1 MDGFIPGKII
11 SMEVSRLTTEWINMR
26 YKANAK
32 INLSLDVTGVR
43 ENGYHDV
50 RMIMQSVNLCDY
62 LDFEVNNSGKIELL
76 CSNPEIECDK
86 SNLIYKAADK
96 LINKAVTEKR
106 LDKNTGVTI
115 SLEKNIPIAA
125 GLAGGSTDAAA
136 TLVGLNEILG
146 LGYSVSDLKDLG
158 VTLGADIP
166 FCIVGGTYLSEGIG
180 EVLTRIK
187 DAPDCFV
194 VLVKPDINVST
205 KFVYDNLV
213 LNEET
218 IHPDVDAMLNSI
230 ESGSIARVADC
241 LDNLLA
247 TVTEKEYPVIVEIK
261 SILKENGAIN
271 AIMSGSGPTVFGLF
285 DDEEKAKE
293 ALSILGS
300 KVEFKQGFV
309 TTFAKYGIKGIK

>member
-1 MDGFIPGKII
+1 
-11 SMEVSRLTTEWINMR
+11 MR

-50 RMIMQSVNLCDY
+50 RMIMQSIGLCDY
-62 LDFEVNNSGKIELL
+62 LDIEVNNSGRIELT

-96 LINKAVTEKR
+96 LINKAVDEEII
-106 LDKNTGVTI
+106 DKNTGVTI
-115 SLEKNIPIAA
+115 SLQKNIPIAA

-136 TLVGLNEILG
+136 TLVGLNEELG
-146 LGYSVSDLKDLG
+146 LGYSSSELRGLG

-166 FCIVGGTYLSEGIG
+166 FCIEGGTYLSEGIG
-180 EVLTRIK
+180 EVLSKLK
-187 DAPDCFV
+187 DAPDCFI

-205 KFVYDNLV
+205 KFVYDNLI

-218 IHPDVDAMLNSI
+218 VHPDVDAMLNAI
-230 ESGSIARVADC
+230 ETGSIKRVADC

-247 TVTEKEYPVIVEIK
+247 TVTEKEYPIIVDIK
-261 SILKENGAIN
+261 NILKENGALN

-309 TTFAKYGIKGIK
+309 TTFAKYGIKGIE

>member
-1 MDGFIPGKII
+1 
-11 SMEVSRLTTEWINMR
+11 MR

-50 RMIMQSVNLCDY
+50 RMIMQSIELCDY
-62 LDFEVNNSGKIELL
+62 LDIEVNNSGRIELT

-96 LINKAVTEKR
+96 LINKAMDEEII
-106 LDKNTGVTI
+106 DKNTGVTI
-115 SLEKNIPIAA
+115 SLQKNIPIAA

-136 TLVGLNEILG
+136 TLVGLNEELG
-146 LGYSVSDLKDLG
+146 LGYSSSELRGLG

-166 FCIVGGTYLSEGIG
+166 FCIEGGTYLSEGIG
-180 EVLTRIK
+180 EVLSKLK
-187 DAPDCFV
+187 DAPDCFI

-205 KFVYDNLV
+205 KFVYDNLI

-218 IHPDVDAMLNSI
+218 IHPDVDAMLNAI
-230 ESGSIARVADC
+230 ETGSIKRVADC

-247 TVTEKEYPVIVEIK
+247 TVTEKEYPIIVDIK
-261 SILKENGAIN
+261 NILKENGALN

-293 ALSILGS
+293 ALSILES

-309 TTFAKYGIKGIK
+309 TTFAKYGIKGIE

>member
-1 MDGFIPGKII
+1 
-11 SMEVSRLTTEWINMR
+11 MR

-50 RMIMQSVNLCDY
+50 RMIMQSIELCDY
-62 LDFEVNNSGKIELL
+62 LDIEVNNSGRIELT

-96 LINKAVTEKR
+96 LINKAVDEEII
-106 LDKNTGVTI
+106 DKNTGVTI
-115 SLEKNIPIAA
+115 SLQKNIPIAA

-136 TLVGLNEILG
+136 TLVGLNEELG
-146 LGYSVSDLKDLG
+146 LGYSSSELRGLG

-166 FCIVGGTYLSEGIG
+166 FCIEGGTYLSEGIG
-180 EVLTRIK
+180 EVLSKLK
-187 DAPDCFV
+187 DAPDCFI

-205 KFVYDNLV
+205 KFVYDNLI

-218 IHPDVDAMLNSI
+218 VHPDVDAMLDAI
-230 ESGSIARVADC
+230 ETGSIKRVADC

-247 TVTEKEYPVIVEIK
+247 TVTEKEYPIIVDIK
-261 SILKENGAIN
+261 NILKENGALN

-293 ALSILGS
+293 ALSILES

-309 TTFAKYGIKGIK
+309 TTFAKYRIKGIE

>member
-1 MDGFIPGKII
+1 
-11 SMEVSRLTTEWINMR
+11 MR

-50 RMIMQSVNLCDY
+50 RMIMQSIELCDY
-62 LDFEVNNSGKIELL
+62 LDIEVNNSGRIELT

-96 LINKAVTEKR
+96 LINKAVDEEII
-106 LDKNTGVTI
+106 DKNTGVTI
-115 SLEKNIPIAA
+115 SLQKNIPIAA

-136 TLVGLNEILG
+136 TLVGLNEELG
-146 LGYSVSDLKDLG
+146 LGYSSSELRGLG

-166 FCIVGGTYLSEGIG
+166 FCIEGGTYLSEGIG
-180 EVLTRIK
+180 EVLSKLK
-187 DAPDCFV
+187 DAPDCFI

-205 KFVYDNLV
+205 KFVYDNLI

-218 IHPDVDAMLNSI
+218 IHPDVDAMLNAL
-230 ESGSIARVADC
+230 ETGSIKRVADC

-247 TVTEKEYPVIVEIK
+247 TVTEKEYPIIVDIK
-261 SILKENGAIN
+261 NILKENGALN

-293 ALSILGS
+293 ALSILES

-309 TTFAKYGIKGIK
+309 TTFAKYGIKGIE

>member
-1 MDGFIPGKII
+1 
-11 SMEVSRLTTEWINMR
+11 MR

-50 RMIMQSVNLCDY
+50 RMIMQSIELCDY
-62 LDFEVNNSGKIELL
+62 LDIEVNNSGRIELT

-96 LINKAVTEKR
+96 LINKAVDEEII
-106 LDKNTGVTI
+106 DKNTGVTI
-115 SLEKNIPIAA
+115 SLQKIIPIAA

-136 TLVGLNEILG
+136 TLVGLNEELG
-146 LGYSVSDLKDLG
+146 LGYSSSELRGLG

-166 FCIVGGTYLSEGIG
+166 FCIEGGTYLSEGIG
-180 EVLTRIK
+180 EVLSKLK
-187 DAPDCFV
+187 DAPDCFI

-205 KFVYDNLV
+205 KFVYDNLI

-218 IHPDVDAMLNSI
+218 VHPDVDAMLDAI
-230 ESGSIARVADC
+230 ETGSIKRVADC

-247 TVTEKEYPVIVEIK
+247 TVTEKEYPIIVDIK
-261 SILKENGAIN
+261 NILKENGALN

-293 ALSILGS
+293 ALSILES

-309 TTFAKYGIKGIK
+309 TTFAKYGIKGIE

>member
-1 MDGFIPGKII
+1 
-11 SMEVSRLTTEWINMR
+11 MR

-50 RMIMQSVNLCDY
+50 RMIMQSIELCDY
-62 LDFEVNNSGKIELL
+62 LDIEVNNSGRIELT

-96 LINKAVTEKR
+96 LINKAVDEEIIN
-106 LDKNTGVTI
+106 KNTGVTI
-115 SLEKNIPIAA
+115 SLQKNIPIAA

-136 TLVGLNEILG
+136 TLVGLNEELG
-146 LGYSVSDLKDLG
+146 LGYSSSELRGLG

-166 FCIVGGTYLSEGIG
+166 FCIEGGTYLSEGIG
-180 EVLTRIK
+180 EVLSKLK
-187 DAPDCFV
+187 DAPDCFI

-205 KFVYDNLV
+205 KFVYDNLI

-218 IHPDVDAMLNSI
+218 VHPDVDAMLDAI
-230 ESGSIARVADC
+230 ETGSIKRVADC

-247 TVTEKEYPVIVEIK
+247 TVTEKEYPIIVDIK
-261 SILKENGAIN
+261 NILKENGALN

-293 ALSILGS
+293 ALSILES

-309 TTFAKYGIKGIK
+309 TTFAKYGIKGIE

>member
-1 MDGFIPGKII
+1 
-11 SMEVSRLTTEWINMR
+11 MR

-50 RMIMQSVNLCDY
+50 RMIMQSIELCDY
-62 LDFEVNNSGKIELL
+62 LDIEVNNSGRIELT

-96 LINKAVTEKR
+96 LINKAVDEEII
-106 LDKNTGVTI
+106 DKNTGVTI
-115 SLEKNIPIAA
+115 SLQKNIPIAA

-136 TLVGLNEILG
+136 TLVGLNEELG
-146 LGYSVSDLKDLG
+146 LGYSSSELRGLG

-166 FCIVGGTYLSEGIG
+166 FCIEGGTYLSEGIG
-180 EVLTRIK
+180 EVLSKLK
-187 DAPDCFV
+187 DAPDCFI

-205 KFVYDNLV
+205 KFVYDNLI

-218 IHPDVDAMLNSI
+218 VHPDVDAMLDAI
-230 ESGSIARVADC
+230 ETGSIKRVADC

-247 TVTEKEYPVIVEIK
+247 TVTEKEYPIIVDIK
-261 SILKENGAIN
+261 NILKENGALN

-293 ALSILGS
+293 ALSILES

-309 TTFAKYGIKGIK
+309 TTFAKYGIKGID

>member
-1 MDGFIPGKII
+1 
-11 SMEVSRLTTEWINMR
+11 MR

-50 RMIMQSVNLCDY
+50 RMIMQSIELCDY
-62 LDFEVNNSGKIELL
+62 LDIEVNNSGRIELT

-96 LINKAVTEKR
+96 LINKAVDEEII
-106 LDKNTGVTI
+106 DKNTGVTI
-115 SLEKNIPIAA
+115 SLQKNIPIAA

-136 TLVGLNEILG
+136 TLVGLNEELG
-146 LGYSVSDLKDLG
+146 FGYSSSELRGLG

-166 FCIVGGTYLSEGIG
+166 FCIEGGTYLSEGIG
-180 EVLTRIK
+180 EVLSKLK
-187 DAPDCFV
+187 DAPDCFI

-205 KFVYDNLV
+205 KFVYDNLI

-218 IHPDVDAMLNSI
+218 VHPDVDAMLDAI
-230 ESGSIARVADC
+230 ETGSIKRVADC

-247 TVTEKEYPVIVEIK
+247 TVTEKEYPIIVDIK
-261 SILKENGAIN
+261 NILKENGALN

-309 TTFAKYGIKGIK
+309 TTFAKYGIKGIE

>member
-1 MDGFIPGKII
+1 
-11 SMEVSRLTTEWINMR
+11 MR

-50 RMIMQSVNLCDY
+50 RMIMQSIELCDY
-62 LDFEVNNSGKIELL
+62 LDIEVNNSGRIELT

-96 LINKAVTEKR
+96 LINKAVDEEII
-106 LDKNTGVTI
+106 DKNTGVTI
-115 SLEKNIPIAA
+115 SLQKNIPIAA

-136 TLVGLNEILG
+136 TLVGLNEELG
-146 LGYSVSDLKDLG
+146 LGYTSSELRGLG

-166 FCIVGGTYLSEGIG
+166 FCIEGGTYLSEGIG
-180 EVLTRIK
+180 EVLSKLK
-187 DAPDCFV
+187 DAPDCFI

-205 KFVYDNLV
+205 KFVYDNLI

-218 IHPDVDAMLNSI
+218 VHPDVDAMLNAI
-230 ESGSIARVADC
+230 ETGSIKRVADC

-247 TVTEKEYPVIVEIK
+247 TVTEKEYPIIVDIK
-261 SILKENGAIN
+261 NILKENGALN

-285 DDEEKAKE
+285 DDEDKATK
-293 ALSILGS
+293 ALDILRK
-300 KVEFKQGFV
+300 KVDFKQGFV

>member
-1 MDGFIPGKII
+1 
-11 SMEVSRLTTEWINMR
+11 MR

-50 RMIMQSVNLCDY
+50 RMIMQSIELCDY
-62 LDFEVNNSGKIELL
+62 LDIEVNNSGRIELT

-96 LINKAVTEKR
+96 LINKAVDEEII
-106 LDKNTGVTI
+106 DKNTGVTI
-115 SLEKNIPIAA
+115 SLQKNIPIAA

-136 TLVGLNEILG
+136 TLVGLNEELG
-146 LGYSVSDLKDLG
+146 LGYSSSELRGLG

-166 FCIVGGTYLSEGIG
+166 FCIEGGTYLSEGIG
-180 EVLTRIK
+180 EVLSKLK
-187 DAPDCFV
+187 DAPYCFI

-205 KFVYDNLV
+205 KFVYDNLI

-218 IHPDVDAMLNSI
+218 VHPDVDVMLDAI
-230 ESGSIARVADC
+230 ETGSIKRVADC

-247 TVTEKEYPVIVEIK
+247 TVTEKEYPIIVDIK
-261 SILKENGAIN
+261 NILKENGALN

-293 ALSILGS
+293 ALSILES

-309 TTFAKYGIKGIK
+309 TTFAKYGIKGIE

>member
-1 MDGFIPGKII
+1 
-11 SMEVSRLTTEWINMR
+11 MR

-50 RMIMQSVNLCDY
+50 RMIMQSIELCDY
-62 LDFEVNNSGKIELL
+62 LDIEVNNSGRIELT
-76 CSNPEIECDK
+76 CANPEIECDK

-96 LINKAVTEKR
+96 LINKAVDEEII
-106 LDKNTGVTI
+106 DKNTGVTI
-115 SLEKNIPIAA
+115 SLQKNIPIAA

-136 TLVGLNEILG
+136 TLVGLNEELG
-146 LGYSVSDLKDLG
+146 LGYSSSELRGLG

-166 FCIVGGTYLSEGIG
+166 FCIEGGTYLSEGIG
-180 EVLTRIK
+180 EVLSKLK
-187 DAPDCFV
+187 DAPDCFI

-205 KFVYDNLV
+205 KFVYDNLI

-218 IHPDVDAMLNSI
+218 VHPDVDAMLDAI
-230 ESGSIARVADC
+230 ETGSIKRVADC

-247 TVTEKEYPVIVEIK
+247 TVTEKEYPIIVDIK
-261 SILKENGAIN
+261 NILKENGALN

-293 ALSILGS
+293 ALSILES

-309 TTFAKYGIKGIK
+309 TTFAKYGIKGIE

>member
-1 MDGFIPGKII
+1 
-11 SMEVSRLTTEWINMR
+11 MR

-50 RMIMQSVNLCDY
+50 RMIMQSIELCDY
-62 LDFEVNNSGKIELL
+62 LDIEVNNSGRIELT

-96 LINKAVTEKR
+96 LINKAVDEEII
-106 LDKNTGVTI
+106 DKNTGVTI
-115 SLEKNIPIAA
+115 RLQKNIPIAA

-136 TLVGLNEILG
+136 TLVGLNEELG
-146 LGYSVSDLKDLG
+146 LGYSSSELRGLG

-166 FCIVGGTYLSEGIG
+166 FCIEGGTYLSEGIG
-180 EVLTRIK
+180 EVLSKLK
-187 DAPDCFV
+187 DAPDCFI

-205 KFVYDNLV
+205 KFVYDNLI

-218 IHPDVDAMLNSI
+218 VHPDVDAMLDAI
-230 ESGSIARVADC
+230 ETGSIKRVADC

-247 TVTEKEYPVIVEIK
+247 TVTEKEYPIIVDIK
-261 SILKENGAIN
+261 NILKENGALN

-293 ALSILGS
+293 ALSILES

-309 TTFAKYGIKGIK
+309 TTFAKYGIKGIE

>member
-1 MDGFIPGKII
+1 
-11 SMEVSRLTTEWINMR
+11 MR

-50 RMIMQSVNLCDY
+50 RMIMQSIELCDY
-62 LDFEVNNSGKIELL
+62 LDIEVNNSGRIELT

-96 LINKAVTEKR
+96 LINKAVDEEII
-106 LDKNTGVTI
+106 DKNTGVTI
-115 SLEKNIPIAA
+115 SLQKNIPIAA

-136 TLVGLNEILG
+136 TLVGLNEELG
-146 LGYSVSDLKDLG
+146 LGYSSSELRGLG

-166 FCIVGGTYLSEGIG
+166 FCIEGGTYLSEGIG
-180 EVLTRIK
+180 EVLSKLK
-187 DAPDCFV
+187 DAPDCFI

-205 KFVYDNLV
+205 KFVYDNLI

-218 IHPDVDAMLNSI
+218 VHPDVDAMLNAI
-230 ESGSIARVADC
+230 ETGSIKRVADC

-247 TVTEKEYPVIVEIK
+247 TVTEKEYPIIIDIK
-261 SILKENGAIN
+261 NILKENGALN

-309 TTFAKYGIKGIK
+309 TTFAKYGIKGIE

>member
-1 MDGFIPGKII
+1 
-11 SMEVSRLTTEWINMR
+11 MR

-50 RMIMQSVNLCDY
+50 RMIMQSIELCDY
-62 LDFEVNNSGKIELL
+62 LDIEVNNSGRIELT

-96 LINKAVTEKR
+96 LINKAVDEEII
-106 LDKNTGVTI
+106 DKNTGVTI
-115 SLEKNIPIAA
+115 SLQKNIPIAA

-136 TLVGLNEILG
+136 TLVGLNEELG
-146 LGYSVSDLKDLG
+146 LGYSSSELSGLG

-166 FCIVGGTYLSEGIG
+166 FCIEGGTYLSEGIG
-180 EVLTRIK
+180 EVLSKLK
-187 DAPDCFV
+187 DAPDCFI

-205 KFVYDNLV
+205 KFVYDNLI

-218 IHPDVDAMLNSI
+218 VHPDVDAMLDAI
-230 ESGSIARVADC
+230 ETGSIKRVADC

-247 TVTEKEYPVIVEIK
+247 TVTEKEYPIIVDIK
-261 SILKENGAIN
+261 NILKENGALN

-293 ALSILGS
+293 ALSILES

-309 TTFAKYGIKGIK
+309 TTFAKYGIKGIE

>member
-1 MDGFIPGKII
+1 
-11 SMEVSRLTTEWINMR
+11 MR

-50 RMIMQSVNLCDY
+50 RMIMQSIELCDY
-62 LDFEVNNSGKIELL
+62 LDIEVNNSGRIELT

-96 LINKAVTEKR
+96 LINKAVDEEII
-106 LDKNTGVTI
+106 DKNTGVTI
-115 SLEKNIPIAA
+115 SLQKNIPIAA

-136 TLVGLNEILG
+136 TLVGLNEELG
-146 LGYSVSDLKDLG
+146 LGYSSRELRGLG

-166 FCIVGGTYLSEGIG
+166 FCIEGGTYLSEGIG
-180 EVLTRIK
+180 EVLSKLK
-187 DAPDCFV
+187 DAPDCFI

-205 KFVYDNLV
+205 KFVYDNLI

-218 IHPDVDAMLNSI
+218 VHPDVDAMLNAI
-230 ESGSIARVADC
+230 ETGSIKRVADC

-247 TVTEKEYPVIVEIK
+247 NVTENDYTIIVDIK
-261 SILKENGAIN
+261 NILKENGALN

-309 TTFAKYGIKGIK
+309 TTFAKYGIKGIE

>member
-1 MDGFIPGKII
+1 
-11 SMEVSRLTTEWINMR
+11 MR

-50 RMIMQSVNLCDY
+50 RMIMQSIELCDY
-62 LDFEVNNSGKIELL
+62 LDIEVNNSGRIELT

-96 LINKAVTEKR
+96 LINKAVDEEII
-106 LDKNTGVTI
+106 DKNTGVTI
-115 SLEKNIPIAA
+115 SLQKNIPIAA

-136 TLVGLNEILG
+136 TLVGLNEELG
-146 LGYSVSDLKDLG
+146 LGYSSRELRGLG

-166 FCIVGGTYLSEGIG
+166 FCIEGGTYLSEGIG
-180 EVLTRIK
+180 EVLSKLK
-187 DAPDCFV
+187 DAPDCFI

-205 KFVYDNLV
+205 KFVYDNLI

-218 IHPDVDAMLNSI
+218 VHPDVDAMLNAI
-230 ESGSIARVADC
+230 ETGSIKRVADC

-247 TVTEKEYPVIVEIK
+247 TVTEKEYPIIVDIK
-261 SILKENGAIN
+261 NILKENGALN

-309 TTFAKYGIKGIK
+309 TTFAKYGIKGIE

>member
-1 MDGFIPGKII
+1 
-11 SMEVSRLTTEWINMR
+11 MR

-50 RMIMQSVNLCDY
+50 RMIMQSIELCDY
-62 LDFEVNNSGKIELL
+62 LDIEVNNSSRIELT
-76 CSNPEIECDK
+76 CANPEIECDK

-96 LINKAVTEKR
+96 LINKAVDEEII
-106 LDKNTGVTI
+106 DKNTGVTI
-115 SLEKNIPIAA
+115 SLQKNIPIAA

-136 TLVGLNEILG
+136 TLVGLNEELG
-146 LGYSVSDLKDLG
+146 LGYSSSELRGLG

-166 FCIVGGTYLSEGIG
+166 FCIEGGTYLSEGIG
-180 EVLTRIK
+180 EVLSKLK
-187 DAPDCFV
+187 DAPDCFI

-205 KFVYDNLV
+205 KFVYDNLI

-218 IHPDVDAMLNSI
+218 VHPDVDAMLDAI
-230 ESGSIARVADC
+230 ETGSIKRVADC

-247 TVTEKEYPVIVEIK
+247 TVTEKEYPIIIDIK
-261 SILKENGAIN
+261 NILKENGALN

-293 ALSILGS
+293 ALSMLES

-309 TTFAKYGIKGIK
+309 TTFAKYGIKGIE

>member
-1 MDGFIPGKII
+1 
-11 SMEVSRLTTEWINMR
+11 MR

-50 RMIMQSVNLCDY
+50 RMIMQSIELCDY
-62 LDFEVNNSGKIELL
+62 LDIEVNNSGRIELT

-96 LINKAVTEKR
+96 LINKAVDEEII
-106 LDKNTGVTI
+106 DKNTGVTI
-115 SLEKNIPIAA
+115 SLQKNIPIAA

-136 TLVGLNEILG
+136 TLVGLNEELG
-146 LGYSVSDLKDLG
+146 LGYSSSELRGLG

-166 FCIVGGTYLSEGIG
+166 FCIEGGTYLSEGIG
-180 EVLTRIK
+180 EVLSKLK
-187 DAPDCFV
+187 DAPDCFI

-205 KFVYDNLV
+205 KFVYDNLI

-218 IHPDVDAMLNSI
+218 VHPDVDAMLDAI
-230 ESGSIARVADC
+230 ETGSIKRVADC

-247 TVTEKEYPVIVEIK
+247 TVTEKEYPIIVDIK
-261 SILKENGAIN
+261 NILKENGALN
-271 AIMSGSGPTVFGLF
+271 AIMSGSGSTVFGLF

-293 ALSILGS
+293 ALSILES

-309 TTFAKYGIKGIK
+309 TTFAKYGIKGIE

>member
-1 MDGFIPGKII
+1 
-11 SMEVSRLTTEWINMR
+11 MR

-50 RMIMQSVNLCDY
+50 RMIMQSIELCDY
-62 LDFEVNNSGKIELL
+62 LDIEVNNSGRIELT

-96 LINKAVTEKR
+96 LINKAVDEEII
-106 LDKNTGVTI
+106 DKNTGVTI
-115 SLEKNIPIAA
+115 SLQKNLPIAA

-136 TLVGLNEILG
+136 TLVGLNEELG
-146 LGYSVSDLKDLG
+146 LGYSSSELRGLG

-166 FCIVGGTYLSEGIG
+166 FCIEGGTYLSEGIG
-180 EVLTRIK
+180 EVLSKLK
-187 DAPDCFV
+187 DAPDCFI
-194 VLVKPDINVST
+194 VLVNPDINVST
-205 KFVYDNLV
+205 KFVYDNLI

-218 IHPDVDAMLNSI
+218 VHPDVDAMLDAI
-230 ESGSIARVADC
+230 ETGSIKRVADC

-247 TVTEKEYPVIVEIK
+247 TVTEKEYPIIVDIK
-261 SILKENGAIN
+261 NILKENGALN

-293 ALSILGS
+293 ALSILES

>member
-1 MDGFIPGKII
+1 
-11 SMEVSRLTTEWINMR
+11 MR

-50 RMIMQSVNLCDY
+50 RMIMQSIELCDY
-62 LDFEVNNSGKIELL
+62 LDIEVNNKGRIELT

-96 LINKAVTEKR
+96 LINKAVDEEII
-106 LDKNTGVTI
+106 DKNTGVTI
-115 SLEKNIPIAA
+115 SLQKNIPIAA
-125 GLAGGSTDAAA
+125 GLAGGSPDAAA
-136 TLVGLNEILG
+136 TLVGLNEELG
-146 LGYSVSDLKDLG
+146 LGYSSSELRGLG

-166 FCIVGGTYLSEGIG
+166 FCIEGGTYLSEGIG
-180 EVLTRIK
+180 EVLSKLK
-187 DAPDCFV
+187 DAPDCFI

-205 KFVYDNLV
+205 KFVYDNLI

-218 IHPDVDAMLNSI
+218 VHPDVDAMLNAI
-230 ESGSIARVADC
+230 ETGSIKRVADC

-247 TVTEKEYPVIVEIK
+247 TVTEKEYPIIVDIK
-261 SILKENGAIN
+261 NILKENGALN

-309 TTFAKYGIKGIK
+309 TTFAKYGIKGIE

>member
-1 MDGFIPGKII
+1 
-11 SMEVSRLTTEWINMR
+11 MR

-50 RMIMQSVNLCDY
+50 RMIMQSIELCDY
-62 LDFEVNNSGKIELL
+62 LDIEVNNSGRIELT

-96 LINKAVTEKR
+96 LINKAVDEEII
-106 LDKNTGVTI
+106 DKNTGVTI
-115 SLEKNIPIAA
+115 SLQKNIPIAA

-136 TLVGLNEILG
+136 TLVGLNEELG
-146 LGYSVSDLKDLG
+146 LGYSSSELRGLG

-166 FCIVGGTYLSEGIG
+166 FCIEGGTYLSEGIG
-180 EVLTRIK
+180 EVLSKLK
-187 DAPDCFV
+187 DAPDCFI

-205 KFVYDNLV
+205 KFVYDNLI

-218 IHPDVDAMLNSI
+218 IHPDVDAMLDAI
-230 ESGSIARVADC
+230 ETGSIKRVADC

-247 TVTEKEYPVIVEIK
+247 TVTEKEYPIIVDIK
-261 SILKENGAIN
+261 NILKENGALN

-293 ALSILGS
+293 ALSILES

-309 TTFAKYGIKGIK
+309 TTFAKYGIKGIE

>member
-1 MDGFIPGKII
+1 
-11 SMEVSRLTTEWINMR
+11 MR

-32 INLSLDVTGVR
+32 INLSLNITGVR

-50 RMIMQSVNLCDY
+50 RMIMQSIELCDY
-62 LDFEVNNSGKIELL
+62 LDIEVNNSGRIELT

-96 LINKAVTEKR
+96 LINKAVDEEII
-106 LDKNTGVTI
+106 DKNTGVTI
-115 SLEKNIPIAA
+115 SLQKNIPIAA

-136 TLVGLNEILG
+136 TLVGLNEELG
-146 LGYSVSDLKDLG
+146 LGYSSSELRGLG

-166 FCIVGGTYLSEGIG
+166 FCIEGGTYLSEGIG
-180 EVLTRIK
+180 EVLSKLK
-187 DAPDCFV
+187 DAPDCFI

-205 KFVYDNLV
+205 KFVYDNLI

-218 IHPDVDAMLNSI
+218 VHPDVDAMLDAI
-230 ESGSIARVADC
+230 ETGSIKRVADC

-247 TVTEKEYPVIVEIK
+247 TVTEKEYPIIVDIK
-261 SILKENGAIN
+261 NILKENGALN

-293 ALSILGS
+293 ALSILES

-309 TTFAKYGIKGIK
+309 TTFAKYGIKGIE

>member
-1 MDGFIPGKII
+1 
-11 SMEVSRLTTEWINMR
+11 MR

-50 RMIMQSVNLCDY
+50 RMIMQSIELCDY
-62 LDFEVNNSGKIELL
+62 LDIEVNNSGRIELT

-96 LINKAVTEKR
+96 LINKAVDEEII
-106 LDKNTGVTI
+106 DKNTGVTI
-115 SLEKNIPIAA
+115 SLQKNIPIAA

-136 TLVGLNEILG
+136 TLVGLNEELG
-146 LGYSVSDLKDLG
+146 LGYSSSELRGLG

-166 FCIVGGTYLSEGIG
+166 FCIEGGTYLSEGIG
-180 EVLTRIK
+180 EVLSKLK
-187 DAPDCFV
+187 DAPDCFI

-205 KFVYDNLV
+205 KFVYDNLI

-218 IHPDVDAMLNSI
+218 VHPDVDAMLDAI
-230 ESGSIARVADC
+230 ETGSIKRVADC

-247 TVTEKEYPVIVEIK
+247 TVTEKEYPIIIDIK
-261 SILKENGAIN
+261 NILKENGALN

-293 ALSILGS
+293 ALSILES

-309 TTFAKYGIKGIK
+309 TTFAKYGIKGIE

>member
-1 MDGFIPGKII
+1 
-11 SMEVSRLTTEWINMR
+11 MR

-50 RMIMQSVNLCDY
+50 RMIMQSIELCDY
-62 LDFEVNNSGKIELL
+62 LDIEVNNSGRIELT

-96 LINKAVTEKR
+96 LINKAVDEEII
-106 LDKNTGVTI
+106 DKNTGVTI
-115 SLEKNIPIAA
+115 SLQKNIPIAA

-136 TLVGLNEILG
+136 TLVGLNEELG
-146 LGYSVSDLKDLG
+146 LGYSSSELRGLG

-166 FCIVGGTYLSEGIG
+166 FCIEGGTYLSEGIG
-180 EVLTRIK
+180 EVLSKLK
-187 DAPDCFV
+187 DAPDCFI

-205 KFVYDNLV
+205 KFVYDNLI

-218 IHPDVDAMLNSI
+218 VHPDVDAMLNAI
-230 ESGSIARVADC
+230 ETGSIKRVADC

-247 TVTEKEYPVIVEIK
+247 TVTEKEYPIIIDIK
-261 SILKENGAIN
+261 NILKENGALN

-293 ALSILGS
+293 ALSILES

-309 TTFAKYGIKGIK
+309 TTFAKYGIKGIE

>member
-1 MDGFIPGKII
+1 
-11 SMEVSRLTTEWINMR
+11 MR

-50 RMIMQSVNLCDY
+50 RMIMQSIELCDY
-62 LDFEVNNSGKIELL
+62 LDIEVNNSGRIELT

-96 LINKAVTEKR
+96 LIKKAVDEEII
-106 LDKNTGVTI
+106 DKNTGVTI
-115 SLEKNIPIAA
+115 SLQKNIPIAA

-136 TLVGLNEILG
+136 TLVGLNEELG
-146 LGYSVSDLKDLG
+146 LGYSSSELRGLG

-166 FCIVGGTYLSEGIG
+166 FCIEGGTYLSEGIG
-180 EVLTRIK
+180 EVLSKLK
-187 DAPDCFV
+187 DAPDCFI

-205 KFVYDNLV
+205 KFVYDNLI

-218 IHPDVDAMLNSI
+218 VHPDVDAMLDAI
-230 ESGSIARVADC
+230 ETGSIKRVADC

-247 TVTEKEYPVIVEIK
+247 TVTEKEYPIIVDIK
-261 SILKENGAIN
+261 NILKENGALN

-293 ALSILGS
+293 ALSILES

-309 TTFAKYGIKGIK
+309 TTFAKYGIKGIE

>member
-1 MDGFIPGKII
+1 
-11 SMEVSRLTTEWINMR
+11 MR

-50 RMIMQSVNLCDY
+50 RMIMQSIELCDY
-62 LDFEVNNSGKIELL
+62 LDIEVNNSGRIELT

-96 LINKAVTEKR
+96 LINKAVDEEII
-106 LDKNTGVTI
+106 DKNTGVTI
-115 SLEKNIPIAA
+115 SLQKNIPIAA

-136 TLVGLNEILG
+136 TLVGLNEELG
-146 LGYSVSDLKDLG
+146 LGYSSSELRGLG

-166 FCIVGGTYLSEGIG
+166 FCIEGGTYLSEGIG
-180 EVLTRIK
+180 EVLSKLK
-187 DAPDCFV
+187 DAPDCFI

-205 KFVYDNLV
+205 KFVYDNLI

-218 IHPDVDAMLNSI
+218 VHPDVDAMLDAI
-230 ESGSIARVADC
+230 ETGSIKRVADC

-247 TVTEKEYPVIVEIK
+247 TVTEKEYPIIVDIK
-261 SILKENGAIN
+261 NILKENGALN

-285 DDEEKAKE
+285 DDEENAKE
-293 ALSILGS
+293 ALSILES

-309 TTFAKYGIKGIK
+309 TTFAKYGIKGIE

>member
-1 MDGFIPGKII
+1 
-11 SMEVSRLTTEWINMR
+11 MR

-50 RMIMQSVNLCDY
+50 RMIMQSIELCDY
-62 LDFEVNNSGKIELL
+62 LDIEVNNSGRIELT

-96 LINKAVTEKR
+96 LINKAVDEEII
-106 LDKNTGVTI
+106 DKNTGVTI
-115 SLEKNIPIAA
+115 SLQKNIPIAA

-136 TLVGLNEILG
+136 TLVGLNEELG
-146 LGYSVSDLKDLG
+146 LGYSSSELRGLG

-166 FCIVGGTYLSEGIG
+166 FCIEGGTYLSEGIG
-180 EVLTRIK
+180 EVLSKLK

-205 KFVYDNLV
+205 KFVYDNLI

-218 IHPDVDAMLNSI
+218 VHPDVDAMLNAI
-230 ESGSIARVADC
+230 ETGSIKRVADC

-247 TVTEKEYPVIVEIK
+247 TVTEKEYPIIVDIK
-261 SILKENGAIN
+261 NILKENGALN

-309 TTFAKYGIKGIK
+309 TTFAKYGIKGIE

>member
-1 MDGFIPGKII
+1 
-11 SMEVSRLTTEWINMR
+11 MR

-50 RMIMQSVNLCDY
+50 RMIMQSIELCDY
-62 LDFEVNNSGKIELL
+62 LDIEVNNSGRIELT

-96 LINKAVTEKR
+96 LINKAVDEEII
-106 LDKNTGVTI
+106 DKNTGVTI
-115 SLEKNIPIAA
+115 SLQKNIPIAA

-136 TLVGLNEILG
+136 TLVGLKEELG
-146 LGYSVSDLKDLG
+146 LGYSSSELRGLG

-166 FCIVGGTYLSEGIG
+166 FCIEGGTYLSEGIG
-180 EVLTRIK
+180 EVLSKLK
-187 DAPDCFV
+187 DAPDCFI

-205 KFVYDNLV
+205 KFVYDNLI

-218 IHPDVDAMLNSI
+218 VHPDVDAMLDAI
-230 ESGSIARVADC
+230 ETGSIKRVADC

-247 TVTEKEYPVIVEIK
+247 TVTEKEYPIIVDIK
-261 SILKENGAIN
+261 NILKENGALN

-293 ALSILGS
+293 ALSILES

-309 TTFAKYGIKGIK
+309 TTFAKYGIKGIE

>member
-1 MDGFIPGKII
+1 
-11 SMEVSRLTTEWINMR
+11 MR

-50 RMIMQSVNLCDY
+50 RMIMQSIELCDY
-62 LDFEVNNSGKIELL
+62 LDIEVNNSGRIELT

-96 LINKAVTEKR
+96 LINKAVDEEII
-106 LDKNTGVTI
+106 DKNTGVTI
-115 SLEKNIPIAA
+115 SLQKNIPIAA

-136 TLVGLNEILG
+136 TLVGLNEELG
-146 LGYSVSDLKDLG
+146 LGYSSSELRGLG

-166 FCIVGGTYLSEGIG
+166 FCIEGGTYLSEGIG
-180 EVLTRIK
+180 EVLSKLK
-187 DAPDCFV
+187 DAPDCFI

-205 KFVYDNLV
+205 KFVYDNLI

-218 IHPDVDAMLNSI
+218 IHPDVDAMLNAI
-230 ESGSIARVADC
+230 ETGSIKRVADC

-247 TVTEKEYPVIVEIK
+247 TVTEKEYPIIVDIK
-261 SILKENGAIN
+261 NILKENGALN

-309 TTFAKYGIKGIK
+309 TTFAKYGIKGIE

>member
-1 MDGFIPGKII
+1 
-11 SMEVSRLTTEWINMR
+11 MR

-50 RMIMQSVNLCDY
+50 RMIMQSIELCDY
-62 LDFEVNNSGKIELL
+62 LEIEVNNSGRIELT

-96 LINKAVTEKR
+96 LINKAVDEEII
-106 LDKNTGVTI
+106 DKNTGVTI
-115 SLEKNIPIAA
+115 SLQKNIPIAA

-136 TLVGLNEILG
+136 TLVGLNEELG
-146 LGYSVSDLKDLG
+146 LGYSSSELRGLG

-166 FCIVGGTYLSEGIG
+166 FCIEGGTYLSEGIG
-180 EVLTRIK
+180 EVLSKLK
-187 DAPDCFV
+187 DAPDCFI

-205 KFVYDNLV
+205 KFVYDNLI

-218 IHPDVDAMLNSI
+218 VHPDVDAMLNAI
-230 ESGSIARVADC
+230 ETGSIKRVADC

-247 TVTEKEYPVIVEIK
+247 TVTEKEYPIIVDIK
-261 SILKENGAIN
+261 NILKENGALN

-309 TTFAKYGIKGIK
+309 TTFAKYGIKGIE

>member
-1 MDGFIPGKII
+1 
-11 SMEVSRLTTEWINMR
+11 MR

-32 INLSLDVTGVR
+32 INLYLDVTGVR

-50 RMIMQSVNLCDY
+50 RMIMQSIELCDY
-62 LDFEVNNSGKIELL
+62 LDIEVNNSGRIELT

-96 LINKAVTEKR
+96 LINNAVDEEII
-106 LDKNTGVTI
+106 DKNTGVTI
-115 SLEKNIPIAA
+115 SLQKNIPIAA

-136 TLVGLNEILG
+136 TLVGLNEELG
-146 LGYSVSDLKDLG
+146 LGYSSSELRGLG

-166 FCIVGGTYLSEGIG
+166 FCIEGGTYLSEGIG
-180 EVLTRIK
+180 EVLSKLK
-187 DAPDCFV
+187 DAPDCFI

-205 KFVYDNLV
+205 KFVYDNLI

-218 IHPDVDAMLNSI
+218 VHPDVDAMLDAI
-230 ESGSIARVADC
+230 ETGSIKRVADC

-247 TVTEKEYPVIVEIK
+247 TVTEKEYPIIVDIK
-261 SILKENGAIN
+261 NILKENGALN

-293 ALSILGS
+293 ALSILES

-309 TTFAKYGIKGIK
+309 TTFAKYGIKGIE

>member
-1 MDGFIPGKII
+1 
-11 SMEVSRLTTEWINMR
+11 MR

-50 RMIMQSVNLCDY
+50 RMIMQSIELCDY
-62 LDFEVNNSGKIELL
+62 LDIEVNNSGRIELT

-96 LINKAVTEKR
+96 LINKAVDEEII
-106 LDKNTGVTI
+106 DKNTGVTI
-115 SLEKNIPIAA
+115 SLQKNIPIAA

-136 TLVGLNEILG
+136 TLVGLNEELG
-146 LGYSVSDLKDLG
+146 LGYSSSELRGLG

-166 FCIVGGTYLSEGIG
+166 FCIEGGTYLSEGIG
-180 EVLTRIK
+180 EVLSKLK
-187 DAPDCFV
+187 DAPDCFI

-205 KFVYDNLV
+205 KFVYDNMI

-218 IHPDVDAMLNSI
+218 VHPDVDAMLDAI
-230 ESGSIARVADC
+230 ETGSIKRVADC

-247 TVTEKEYPVIVEIK
+247 TVTEKEYPIIVDIK
-261 SILKENGAIN
+261 NILKENGALN

-293 ALSILGS
+293 ALSILES

-309 TTFAKYGIKGIK
+309 TTFAKYGIKGIE

>member
-1 MDGFIPGKII
+1 
-11 SMEVSRLTTEWINMR
+11 MR

-50 RMIMQSVNLCDY
+50 RMIMQSIELCDY
-62 LDFEVNNSGKIELL
+62 LDIEVNNSGRIELT

-96 LINKAVTEKR
+96 LINKAVDEEII
-106 LDKNTGVTI
+106 DKNTGVTI
-115 SLEKNIPIAA
+115 SLQKNIPIAA

-136 TLVGLNEILG
+136 TLVGLNEELG
-146 LGYSVSDLKDLG
+146 LGYSSSELRGLG

-166 FCIVGGTYLSEGIG
+166 FCIEGGTYLSEGIG
-180 EVLTRIK
+180 EVLSKLK
-187 DAPDCFV
+187 DAPDCFI

-205 KFVYDNLV
+205 KFVYDNLI

-218 IHPDVDAMLNSI
+218 VHPDVDAMLNAI
-230 ESGSIARVADC
+230 ETGSIKRVADC

-247 TVTEKEYPVIVEIK
+247 TVTEKEYPIIVDIK
-261 SILKENGAIN
+261 NILKENGALN

-300 KVEFKQGFV
+300 KVEFKQGFA
-309 TTFAKYGIKGIK
+309 TTFAKYGIKGIE

>member
-1 MDGFIPGKII
+1 
-11 SMEVSRLTTEWINMR
+11 MR

-96 LINKAVTEKR
+96 LINMAVDEEII
-106 LDKNTGVTI
+106 DKNTGVTI
-115 SLEKNIPIAA
+115 SLQKNIPIAA

-136 TLVGLNEILG
+136 TLVGLNEELG
-146 LGYSVSDLKDLG
+146 LGYSSSELRGLG

-166 FCIVGGTYLSEGIG
+166 FCIEGGTYLSEGIG
-180 EVLTRIK
+180 EVLSKLK
-187 DAPDCFV
+187 DAPDCFI

-205 KFVYDNLV
+205 KFVYDNLI

-218 IHPDVDAMLNSI
+218 VHPDVDAMLDAI
-230 ESGSIARVADC
+230 ETGSIKRVADC

-247 TVTEKEYPVIVEIK
+247 TVTEKEYPIIVDIK
-261 SILKENGAIN
+261 NILKENGALN

-293 ALSILGS
+293 ALSILES

-309 TTFAKYGIKGIK
+309 TTFAKYGIKGIE

>member
-1 MDGFIPGKII
+1 
-11 SMEVSRLTTEWINMR
+11 MR

-50 RMIMQSVNLCDY
+50 RMIMQSIELCDY
-62 LDFEVNNSGKIELL
+62 LDIEVNNSGRIELT

-96 LINKAVTEKR
+96 LINKAVDEEII
-106 LDKNTGVTI
+106 DKNTGVTI
-115 SLEKNIPIAA
+115 SLQKNIPIAA

-136 TLVGLNEILG
+136 TLVGLNEELG
-146 LGYSVSDLKDLG
+146 LGYSSSELRGLG

-166 FCIVGGTYLSEGIG
+166 FCIEGGTYLSEGIG
-180 EVLTRIK
+180 EVLSKLK
-187 DAPDCFV
+187 DAPDCFI

-205 KFVYDNLV
+205 KFVYDNLI

-218 IHPDVDAMLNSI
+218 VHPDVDAMLDAI
-230 ESGSIARVADC
+230 ETGSIKRVADC

-247 TVTEKEYPVIVEIK
+247 TVTEKEYPIIVDIK
-261 SILKENGAIN
+261 NILKENGALN

-309 TTFAKYGIKGIK
+309 TTFAKYGIKGIE

>member
-1 MDGFIPGKII
+1 
-11 SMEVSRLTTEWINMR
+11 MR

-50 RMIMQSVNLCDY
+50 RMIMQSIELCDY
-62 LDFEVNNSGKIELL
+62 LDIEVNNSGRIELT
-76 CSNPEIECDK
+76 CSKPEIECDK

-96 LINKAVTEKR
+96 LINKAVDEEII
-106 LDKNTGVTI
+106 DKNTGVTI
-115 SLEKNIPIAA
+115 SLQKNIPIAA

-136 TLVGLNEILG
+136 TLVGLNEELG
-146 LGYSVSDLKDLG
+146 LGYSSSELRGLG

-166 FCIVGGTYLSEGIG
+166 FCIEGGTYLSEGIG
-180 EVLTRIK
+180 EVLSKLK
-187 DAPDCFV
+187 DAPDCFI

-205 KFVYDNLV
+205 KFVYDNLI

-218 IHPDVDAMLNSI
+218 VHPDVDAMLNAI
-230 ESGSIARVADC
+230 ETGSIKRVADC

-247 TVTEKEYPVIVEIK
+247 TVTEKEYPIIVDIK
-261 SILKENGAIN
+261 NILKENGALN

-285 DDEEKAKE
+285 DDEDKATK
-293 ALSILGS
+293 ALDILRK
-300 KVEFKQGFV
+300 KVDFKQGFV

>member
-1 MDGFIPGKII
+1 
-11 SMEVSRLTTEWINMR
+11 MR

-50 RMIMQSVNLCDY
+50 RMIMQSIELCDY
-62 LDFEVNNSGKIELL
+62 LDIEVNNSGRIELT

-96 LINKAVTEKR
+96 LINKAVDEEII
-106 LDKNTGVTI
+106 DKNTGVTI
-115 SLEKNIPIAA
+115 SLQKNIPIAA

-136 TLVGLNEILG
+136 TLVGLNEELG
-146 LGYSVSDLKDLG
+146 LGYSSSELRGLG

-166 FCIVGGTYLSEGIG
+166 FCIEGGTYLSEGIG
-180 EVLTRIK
+180 EVLSKLK
-187 DAPDCFV
+187 DAPDCFI

-205 KFVYDNLV
+205 KFVYDNLI

-218 IHPDVDAMLNSI
+218 VHPDVDAMLNAI
-230 ESGSIARVADC
+230 ETGSIKRVADC

-247 TVTEKEYPVIVEIK
+247 TVTEKEYPIIVDIK
-261 SILKENGAIN
+261 NILKENGALN

-293 ALSILGS
+293 ALSILES

-309 TTFAKYGIKGIK
+309 TTFAKYGIKGIE

>member
-1 MDGFIPGKII
+1 
-11 SMEVSRLTTEWINMR
+11 MR

-50 RMIMQSVNLCDY
+50 RMIMQSIELCDY
-62 LDFEVNNSGKIELL
+62 LDIEVNNSGRIELT

-96 LINKAVTEKR
+96 LINKAVDEEII
-106 LDKNTGVTI
+106 DKNTGVTI
-115 SLEKNIPIAA
+115 SLQKNIPIAA

-136 TLVGLNEILG
+136 TLVGLNEELG
-146 LGYSVSDLKDLG
+146 LGYSSSELRGLG

-166 FCIVGGTYLSEGIG
+166 FCIEGGTYLSEGIG
-180 EVLTRIK
+180 EVLSKLK
-187 DAPDCFV
+187 DAPDCFI

-205 KFVYDNLV
+205 KFVYDNLI

-218 IHPDVDAMLNSI
+218 VHPDVDAMLDAI
-230 ESGSIARVADC
+230 ETGSIKRVADC
-241 LDNLLA
+241 LDILLA
-247 TVTEKEYPVIVEIK
+247 TVTEKEYPIIVDIK
-261 SILKENGAIN
+261 NILKENGALN

-293 ALSILGS
+293 ALSILES

-309 TTFAKYGIKGIK
+309 TTFAKYGIKGIE